1 MGEERKQTARKEVRT
16 QVAIESSQVGR
27 IFERWFADSASED
40 PSLRSPHPAAEPQAT
55 PTICGV
61 SETLISPGRFQCEGE
76 QAHSAQMFASSLAV
90 TGRYF

>member
-1 MGEERKQTARKEVRT
+1 
-16 QVAIESSQVGR
+16 
-27 IFERWFADSASED
+27 
-40 PSLRSPHPAAEPQAT
+40 LRSPHPAAEPQAT

-76 QAHSAQMFASSLAV
+76 QAHSAQMFPSSLAV